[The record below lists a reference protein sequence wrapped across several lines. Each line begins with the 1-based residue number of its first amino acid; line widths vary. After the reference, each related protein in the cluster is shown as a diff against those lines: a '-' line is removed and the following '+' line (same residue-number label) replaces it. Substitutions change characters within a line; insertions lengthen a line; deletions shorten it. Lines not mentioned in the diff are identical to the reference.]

1 MAISTPYTYVNGQ
14 RLDVNGHNE
23 NIYAAPAGQG
33 LMSEINGGLVYEG
46 HTYRKTVL
54 KEHVWPE
61 EVVRARQEGSVRT
74 LDFHSDA
81 FSDTGEATFTPVP
94 AGTVRVYIPY
104 DCSACLWQW
113 SAFVHCWLPYRE
125 RYSVEDESFG
135 AAEDKPKAILKA
147 KLDGTFLTHTYRRLP
162 IAVVYSKDTGTN
174 SGRIA
179 VLESRSALQYD
190 MCHLQENVSAGW
202 HELSLNLYMEENRDS
217 DNASGIYEGPL
228 LKMTDADFNPTYE
241 FHNRVSFGV
250 RNTRVLTLL

>member
-1 MAISTPYTYVNGQ
+1 MAISTPYSYVNGQ
-14 RLDVNGHNE
+14 RLDVDAHNK
-23 NIYAAPAGQG
+23 NIYAAPYGQG
-33 LMSEINGGLVYEG
+33 LMSEINGGLVYDNSKG
-46 HTYRKTVL
+46 ATVS

-61 EVVRARQEGSVRT
+61 EVLRARQESSVRT
-74 LDFHSDA
+74 VDFYSDA
-81 FSDTGEATFTPVP
+81 FSDTGDTSFTPIP
-94 AGTVRVYIPY
+94 GGTVRVYVPY

-125 RYSVEDESFG
+125 RYSSEDG
-135 AAEDKPKAILKA
+135 ADYSIVAEDKPKAILKA
-147 KLDGTFLTHTYRRLP
+147 KLDGTFLTHTYRRVP
-162 IAVVYSKDTGTN
+162 IAVVYSNDVSTS

-202 HELSLNLYMEENRDS
+202 HELNLSLYMEENRDES
-217 DNASGIYEGPL
+217 NASGIYEGRL
-228 LKMTDADFNPTYE
+228 INSTGLELNTYE